1 MKIRTITLLAL
12 LFAKVTIAQ
21 ISFNTGSTELDADL
35 NSINSSAKLDLAG
48 FKVELAATYDI
59 STKEL
64 DGMFSIGMQ
73 AGEVYLALEIGEIA
87 DKPVS
92 SVVSCYKSNKSK
104 GWGYIA
110 KEMGIKPGSA
120 EFHELKGK
128 TKTRKDK
135 GNSGKNGHSNGNGN
149 GNGNSNKGGKK

>member
-35 NSINSSAKLDLAG
+35 NSINSNAKLDLAG

-104 GWGYIA
+104 GWGY
-110 KEMGIKPGSA
+110 S
-120 EFHELKGK
+120 
-128 TKTRKDK
+128 
-135 GNSGKNGHSNGNGN
+135 
-149 GNGNSNKGGKK
+149 